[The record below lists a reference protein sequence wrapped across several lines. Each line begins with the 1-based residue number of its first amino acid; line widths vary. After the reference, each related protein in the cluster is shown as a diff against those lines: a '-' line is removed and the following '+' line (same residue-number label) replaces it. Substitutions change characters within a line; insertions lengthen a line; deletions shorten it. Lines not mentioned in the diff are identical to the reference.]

1 MQIKRLLFTTICLLL
16 NFQGNAQADSI
27 ILAQSRSRAYTLD
40 SIIRANPAKQTDNF
54 SPTDHASLPI
64 GICKKIGEIIYV
76 ICIDSARFTPQGAT
90 FDVYMA
96 LDFPGAYGKLAFSA
110 KGVSFNPKGV
120 MPGSDG
126 NPITLKLLGDQRLN
140 LGPKN
145 SILFKGDG
153 SNYIQWGCNGYER
166 VNINADILFSQQ
178 LIHKPNGGQVKANI
192 QVNVSDL
199 SKIMLQTTMDPFVIK
214 GLDDYE
220 FRVSQLVVDRNDS
233 INPTGVH
240 LPIAT
245 TNLYPNIGNWTGFY
259 ASNLTVKLPE
269 KLSRQSGGETT
280 IGVNDLVI
288 DDNGVSGDFFATGI
302 FGVGEGDMDSWGFS
316 LDSLVLGIEYNH
328 LVDGRLAGKVRVEP
342 LNNAELAYSA
352 GFYKQGENTPIVYDF
367 TARTLSNYTYQL
379 PMFSSTLRLAP
390 NCMVHVQVVSGKFTP
405 DITLNGSLTYNGAK
419 ARLNKLTFQSLNIGT
434 KAPYIYGGIFALTSD
449 SVGDDGEPNKVARLP
464 ISLNYLE
471 LGLTQSNVIL
481 KVDLSLKLGGEENSN
496 SFGASTFVGVI
507 TKRVTGADGR
517 QRLAFDKFKIYD
529 ISLSVNTSVFALNGL
544 LSIRD
549 DDPVYGDMF
558 FGSLAFKVN
567 AIMNDFAGASVGF
580 GKLNNKRYWYID
592 ASVPLTIPIG
602 QFALITNLFG
612 GVQYGVRS
620 VLTPAQKLDRAFNGA
635 MNPTQGAPTSSAIP
649 FVPDQSL
656 GLGFSA
662 GVALVAIP
670 GESVLNGEAIF
681 SIQFNANGGLANL
694 NFFGRATMLVT
705 RSERSSSN
713 ATKVEGAVSVNY
725 DNVNK
730 VFDAQVDALAI
741 VPGILQ
747 GNCNLK
753 IHIDKH
759 DWYFWLN
766 RPSNRA
772 TIEVLNLFTANT
784 YFMVGTQIDAMPPPP
799 SYVTNLVSSSP
810 IISTDMSAV
819 STGNGFATGMMIAAN
834 FGGEFPKNTNWRGY
848 AYASVGAGFDI
859 TMFKLSPTA
868 HCSGS
873 TGKVGF
879 NNWYLMGQVYA
890 WLSGGMGVRHYKEN
904 GELKKEYSVA
914 SIDAAA
920 LLQGRLPKPTF
931 VYGAVGFSVRLL
943 GIINLDFQADIE
955 IGNDCQIIN

>member
-1 MQIKRLLFTTICLLL
+1 MQTRHLLFILFAIFL
-16 NFQGNAQADSI
+16 NFKGNAQSDSAT
-27 ILAQSRSRAYTLD
+27 LAQSRIRALTLD
-40 SIIRANPAKQTDNF
+40 SIIRANPDKQTTNF

-64 GICKKIGEIIYV
+64 GICKKIGDIIYV

-96 LDFPGAYGKLAFSA
+96 MDWPGAYGKLAFAA

-120 MPGSDG
+120 MPGGNG
-126 NPITLKLLGDQRLN
+126 NPITLKLLGDQRIK

-145 SILFKGDG
+145 SIVFKGDG
-153 SNYIQWGCNGYER
+153 TNYIQWGCNGYER
-166 VNINADILFSQQ
+166 ANINADILFSQE
-178 LIHKPNGGQVKANI
+178 LIHKPGGGQVKANI
-192 QVNVSDL
+192 QVNVDDI
-199 SKIMLQTTMDPFVIK
+199 SKIMFQTSMDPFVVK
-214 GLDDYE
+214 GLDDFE
-220 FRVSQLVVDRNDS
+220 FRVNQLIVDRNDS
-233 INPTGVH
+233 INPSGII
-240 LPIAT
+240 LPAAT
-245 TNLYPNIGNWTGFY
+245 QNLYPEIGNWTGFY
-259 ASNLTVKLPE
+259 AHNLSVKLPP
-269 KLSRQSGGETT
+269 KLSRSSGETT
-280 IGVNDLVI
+280 IGVTDLLI

-302 FGVGEGDMDSWGFS
+302 FSVGEGDMDSWGFS
-316 LDSLVLGIEYNH
+316 IDSLVLGIEYNH
-328 LVDGRLAGKVRVEP
+328 LVDGRLAGKLRVEP
-342 LNNAELAYSA
+342 LNNAEFAYRAGVYKPNDNSA
-352 GFYKQGENTPIVYDF
+352 LIYDF
-367 TARTLSNYTYQL
+367 TAKTVNSYTYQL
-379 PMFSSTLRLAP
+379 PMFSSTLKLAP
-390 NCMVHVQVVSGKFTP
+390 NCMVHVQVVSGKFIP
-405 DITLNGSLTYNGAK
+405 DITLNGNLTYNGAK
-419 ARLNKLTFQSLNIGT
+419 ARLNKLLFQSLNIGT
-434 KAPYIYGGIFALTSD
+434 QAPYIYGGTFALTSD
-449 SVGDDGEPNKVARLP
+449 EIGEDGEPNKVARLP

-507 TKRVTGADGR
+507 TKRVTGSDGR
-517 QRLAFDKFKIYD
+517 QRLQFDKFKVYD
-529 ISLSVNTSVFALNGL
+529 IALSINTSPFALNGI
-544 LSIRD
+544 LSLRD

-558 FGSLAFKVN
+558 FGAISFKLN
-567 AIMNDFAGASVGF
+567 AIMNDFAGVSVGF
-580 GKLNNKRYWYID
+580 GKLNSKRYWYVD

-612 GVQYGVRS
+612 GVQYGVKS
-620 VLTPAQKLDRAFNGA
+620 TLTPAQKLDRAFNGA
-635 MNPTQGAPTSSAIP
+635 MNPSQGTPTSSAIP
-649 FVPDQSL
+649 FIPDPSL

-681 SIQFNANGGLANL
+681 SIQFNANGGLANI
-694 NFFGRATMLVT
+694 NFFGRATMLVK
-705 RSERSSSN
+705 RSERGAN
-713 ATKVEGAVSVNY
+713 CTKVEGAISVNY
-725 DNVNK
+725 DNVEK

-784 YFMVGTQIDAMPPPP
+784 YFMIGTQIDPMPPPP

-834 FGGEFPKNTNWRGY
+834 FGGEFPKETNWRGY

-873 TGKVGF
+873 TSKVGF

-890 WLSGGMGVRHYKEN
+890 WLSGGMGVRHYKDD
-904 GELKKEYSVA
+904 GTLKKEYSVA

-931 VYGAVGFSVRLL
+931 VYGAVGFSVKLL